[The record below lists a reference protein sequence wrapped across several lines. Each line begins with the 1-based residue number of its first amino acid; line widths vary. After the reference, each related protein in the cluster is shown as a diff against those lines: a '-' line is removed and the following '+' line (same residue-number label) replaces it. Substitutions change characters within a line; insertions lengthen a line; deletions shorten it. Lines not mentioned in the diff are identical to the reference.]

1 MLTLAEQLLSK
12 VLVRSINGIDKCTLI
27 VPDEDKEKS
36 QRKEP
41 YIIV

>member
-1 MLTLAEQLLSK
+1 
-12 VLVRSINGIDKCTLI
+12 